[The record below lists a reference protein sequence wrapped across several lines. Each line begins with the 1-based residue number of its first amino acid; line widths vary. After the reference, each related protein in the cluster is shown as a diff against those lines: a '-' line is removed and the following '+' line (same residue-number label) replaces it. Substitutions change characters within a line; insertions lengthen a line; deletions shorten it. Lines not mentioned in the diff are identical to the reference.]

1 MSGGI
6 FLISSTADHAAR
18 WSRWILEWIER
29 SGSDMEKSVY
39 LCDSPDL
46 ARESLALPVREG
58 EPPALVLIDRR
69 TAGCTPDLARLVTD
83 CIPEAWVVEILSD
96 SDPLPPD
103 ESAFVLRESTGREE
117 WESMLH
123 HCLNE
128 SPSPQ
133 WSRTLET

>member
-1 MSGGI
+1 MTGGI
-6 FLISSTADHAAR
+6 FLISSSPDRAAQ

-29 SGSDMEKSVY
+29 SGSDAEKSVY
-39 LCDSPDL
+39 LCDSPVL

-58 EPPALVLIDRR
+58 APPCLVLIDRQ
-69 TAGCTPDLARLVTD
+69 TTGCTPELARLVSD
-83 CIPEAWVVEILSD
+83 CIPEAWVVEILVD
-96 SDPLPPD
+96 SDPLPP
-103 ESAFVLRESTGREE
+103 EANAFILRESARRDE

-133 WSRTLET
+133 WSRALES

>member
-6 FLISSTADHAAR
+6 FLISSSAENAAK

-29 SGSDMEKSVY
+29 SGADLDKSVY

-58 EPPALVLIDRR
+58 EPPSLVLVDRR
-69 TAGCTPDLARLVTD
+69 TVGCTPDLAKFISD
-83 CIPEAWVVEILSD
+83 CIPEAWVVEILAD
-96 SDPLPPD
+96 SDPLPPGTGT
-103 ESAFVLRESTGREE
+103 FILRGSTRRDE

-133 WSRTLET
+133 WSKTQEA